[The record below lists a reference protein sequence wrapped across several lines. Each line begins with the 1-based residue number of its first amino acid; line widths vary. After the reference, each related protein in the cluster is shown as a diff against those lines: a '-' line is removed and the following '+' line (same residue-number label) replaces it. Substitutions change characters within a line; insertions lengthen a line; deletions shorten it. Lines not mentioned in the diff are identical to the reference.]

1 MVWRVLK
8 KLQKNIDRIFVY
20 LNFRIYFIE
29 NYLWEMEPIVDF
41 PSFLANP
48 ATDCLYWGCRFLG
61 QKSDFPD
68 TFFGHSSLSGQVKKQ
83 VKITERTNIHYF
95 YRILLWISLI
105 EILSIN
111 FFLKG
116 AWSNMPD
123 TFGFQKKVFFVKKLT
138 KIYEDEI
145 CTSF

>member
-1 MVWRVLK
+1 
-8 KLQKNIDRIFVY
+8 
-20 LNFRIYFIE
+20 
-29 NYLWEMEPIVDF
+29 MEIAHREAVSP
-41 PSFLANP
+41 
-48 ATDCLYWGCRFLG
+48 TD
-61 QKSDFPD
+61 
-68 TFFGHSSLSGQVKKQ
+68 
-83 VKITERTNIHYF
+83 
-95 YRILLWISLI
+95 RILLWIYLI
-105 EILSIN
+105 EILVIN